1 MIIPKNTSME
11 PSFELDLCLLA
22 AFVVLWGTYLKT
34 DREIGAEH
42 DKSLTHDYRDVSAS
56 RWGHV
61 SPGC

>member
-1 MIIPKNTSME
+1 ME